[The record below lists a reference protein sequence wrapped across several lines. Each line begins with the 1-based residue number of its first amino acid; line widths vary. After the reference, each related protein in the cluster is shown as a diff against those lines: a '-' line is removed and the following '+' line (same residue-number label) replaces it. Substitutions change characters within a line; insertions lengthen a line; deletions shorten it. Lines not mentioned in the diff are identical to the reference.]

1 MSKESMLDEAQQ
13 RTNLAFSNEMEMLT
27 FFLTDEQLYG
37 INVFKIIEIMECPK
51 VVTRTPHA
59 HPVIK
64 GNIDFRGHPISLFDL
79 AAGLGLTP
87 IDHRQQLSYILVCE
101 YSGTIQGFLVS
112 RPNMLIHKSWSEII
126 KPEGTMY
133 SHSYLTAITY
143 HNSASIQI
151 LDVEKLLL
159 DIIGVDTV
167 VSTELLQKSKTLAA
181 DRHQVMVVDDSKAAC
196 SMLAAALDQMSIRHT
211 IFNRAQDALDSLKQS
226 LRENEGR
233 CPFTLI
239 VTDLEMPGMD
249 GFTFTRKV
257 REVPE
262 LAKVRLAVHSSL
274 SNKSNWEKAQQM
286 GADDFIPKFSP
297 DRFADIVLQQIERA
311 THAGAGR

>member
-1 MSKESMLDEAQQ
+1 MARDTTLDEAQQ

-51 VVTRTPHA
+51 VVTRTPHS

-79 AAGLGLTP
+79 ADGLGLTP
-87 IDHRQQLSYILVCE
+87 IDYQHQLSYILVCE
-101 YSGTIQGFLVS
+101 YSGSIQGFLVS

-126 KPEGTMY
+126 KPEGSVY
-133 SHSYLTAITY
+133 NNSYLTAITY
-143 HNSASIQI
+143 HNDLSIQI
-151 LDVEKLLL
+151 LDVEKLLVE
-159 DIIGVDTV
+159 IIGIDTV
-167 VSTELLQKSKTLAA
+167 VSDALLQKSKALEAEQ
-181 DRHQVMVVDDSKAAC
+181 HHVLVVDDSKAAC
-196 SMLAAALDQMSIRHT
+196 QMLAAALDQMKIRHT
-211 IFNRAQDALDSLKQS
+211 ILNQAQEALDLLKQGVQKGG
-226 LRENEGR
+226 N

-257 REVPE
+257 REIPA
-262 LAKVRLAVHSSL
+262 LDKVRLAVHSSL

-286 GADDFIPKFSP
+286 GANDFIPKFSP
-297 DRFADIVLQQIERA
+297 DRFAEIVLQQIERA
-311 THAGAGR
+311 RQ